1 MEMNSIPILARG
13 CRLHPTQDV
22 LLVPEGTLELGGPAR
37 DVLTRVDGSKSVGLI
52 VDELLLEYE
61 AADATEVRRDVLELL
76 AIMEQRGVLRDL
88 R

>member
-1 MEMNSIPILARG
+1 MEMNSIPALARG

-37 DVLTRVDGSKSVGLI
+37 DVLTRVDGRKTIVVI

-61 AADATEVRRDVLELL
+61 GVDATEVGRDVLELL
-76 AIMEQRGVLRDL
+76 ATMEKRGVVRDL

>member
-1 MEMNSIPILARG
+1 M
-13 CRLHPTQDV
+13 HPTQDV